1 MQELTI
7 SQSITLRNYQSL
19 DRYFNEIS
27 KIPLITPDEET
38 ELARKIRAGDKAS
51 FERLV
56 SSNLRFV
63 VSVAKQYQSQGLSIG
78 DLINEG
84 NIGLMNAARR
94 FDETRG
100 FKFIS
105 FAVWWIRQSIIFA
118 IEEQTRIVHLP
129 YNQVTLLGKYNK
141 AYAKLEQQYSRQPT
155 EDELASDLGLT
166 TDKLRDLVGHT
177 GKHISLDRPVGENSE
192 ITILDTIKSENLF
205 SENAITSANVRN
217 YILRCLNILKD
228 KERQILTQYFGLITL
243 EPMALEEIAKSI
255 NRSVEQTRR
264 LKDKALECLR
274 NSNVGP
280 SLKGCLN

>member
-166 TDKLRDLVGHT
+166 IDKLRDLVGHT

>member
-1 MQELTI
+1 MKELII

-19 DRYFNEIS
+19 DRYFNEIN
-27 KIPLITPDEET
+27 KIPLISFDEET

-63 VSVAKQYQSQGLSIG
+63 ISVAKQYQNQGLSIG

-84 NIGLMNAARR
+84 NIGLMNAAKK
-94 FDETRG
+94 FDEGRG

-129 YNQVTLLGKYNK
+129 YNQVTLLSKYNK

-155 EDELASDLGLT
+155 EHELANDLGLT
-166 TDKLRDLVGHT
+166 VDKLRDLVHHT
-177 GKHISLDRPVGENSE
+177 GKHISLDRPVGEDPE
-192 ITILDTIKSENLF
+192 ITMLDTIKSDNLF
-205 SENAITSANVRN
+205 SENAITSVNVRN
-217 YILRCLNILKD
+217 YILRCLNVLKD
-228 KERQILTQYFGLITL
+228 KERQIVTQYFGLTSL
-243 EPMALEEIAKSI
+243 EPMPLEEIAKRI
-255 NRSVEQTRR
+255 DRSVEQTRR

-274 NSNVGP
+274 NSAVGP
-280 SLKGCLN
+280 SLRGCLN

>member
-1 MQELTI
+1 MKELII

-19 DRYFNEIS
+19 DRYFNEIN
-27 KIPLITPDEET
+27 KIPLITFDAET
-38 ELARKIRAGDKAS
+38 ELARKIQEGDKVS

-63 VSVAKQYQSQGLSIG
+63 VSVAKQYQHQGLSIG

-84 NIGLMNAARR
+84 NIGLMIAAKR
-94 FDETRG
+94 FDESRG

-105 FAVWWIRQSIIFA
+105 FAVWWIRQAIIFA

-141 AYAKLEQQYSRQPT
+141 AYAKLEQLYSRQPT
-155 EDELASDLGLT
+155 EHELATDLGLT
-166 TDKLRDLVGHT
+166 VDRLRDLVWHT
-177 GKHISLDRPVGENSE
+177 GKHISLDHQVGEDSE
-192 ITILDTIKSENLF
+192 ITMLDTIKSDSLF
-205 SENAITSANVRN
+205 SEDAITSANVRN
-217 YILRCLNILKD
+217 YVLRCLNVLKD
-228 KERQILTQYFGLITL
+228 RERQVLTEYFGLTTL
-243 EPMALEEIAKSI
+243 EPMSLEAIAKRI

-274 NSNVGP
+274 NSDVGS
-280 SLKGCLN
+280 SLKACLN

>member
-1 MQELTI
+1 MKELII

-19 DRYFNEIS
+19 DRYFNEIN
-27 KIPLITPDEET
+27 KIPLITSDVET
-38 ELARKIRAGDKAS
+38 ELARKIREGDKAS

-56 SSNLRFV
+56 NSNLRFV
-63 VSVAKQYQSQGLSIG
+63 VSVAKQYQNQGLSIG

-84 NIGLMNAARR
+84 NIGLMNAAKR
-94 FDETRG
+94 FDESRG

-105 FAVWWIRQSIIFA
+105 FAVWWIRQAIIFA

-141 AYAKLEQQYSRQPT
+141 AYAKLEQQYGRQPT
-155 EDELASDLGLT
+155 EYELATDLGLT
-166 TDKLRDLVGHT
+166 VDRLRDLVWHT
-177 GKHISLDRPVGENSE
+177 GKHISLDRQVGEDSE
-192 ITILDTIKSENLF
+192 ITMLDTIQSDNLF

-217 YILRCLNILKD
+217 YVLRCLNMLKD
-228 KERQILTQYFGLITL
+228 RERQVLTEYFGLTTL
-243 EPMALEEIAKSI
+243 EPMSLEAIAKRI

-274 NSNVGP
+274 NSDVGS
-280 SLKGCLN
+280 SLKACLN

>member
-1 MQELTI
+1 MKELII

-19 DRYFNEIS
+19 DRYFNEIN
-27 KIPLITPDEET
+27 KIPLITSDEEI
-38 ELARKIRAGDKAS
+38 ELARKIREGDKAS

-63 VSVAKQYQSQGLSIG
+63 VSVAKQYQNQGLSIG

-84 NIGLMNAARR
+84 NIGLMNAAKK
-94 FDETRG
+94 FDESRG

-141 AYAKLEQQYSRQPT
+141 VYAKLEQQYGRQPT
-155 EDELASDLGLT
+155 EHELAADLGLT
-166 TDKLRDLVGHT
+166 VDKLRDLVRHT
-177 GKHISLDRPVGENSE
+177 GKHISLDRPVAENSE
-192 ITILDTIKSENLF
+192 MTMLDTIKSDNLF
-205 SENAITSANVRN
+205 SENAITSVNVRN
-217 YILRCLNILKD
+217 YILRCLNVLKD
-228 KERQILTQYFGLITL
+228 KERQIVTQYFGLTSL
-243 EPMALEEIAKSI
+243 EPMPLEEIAKRI

-274 NSNVGP
+274 NSDAGP
-280 SLKGCLN
+280 SLKACFN

>member
-1 MQELTI
+1 MKELII

-19 DRYFNEIS
+19 DRYFNEIN
-27 KIPLITPDEET
+27 KIPLITSDEET
-38 ELARKIRAGDKAS
+38 ELARKIRGGDKTS

-63 VSVAKQYQSQGLSIG
+63 VSVAKQYQNQGLSIG

-84 NIGLMNAARR
+84 NIGLINAAKK

-105 FAVWWIRQSIIFA
+105 FAVWWIRQAIIFA

-141 AYAKLEQQYSRQPT
+141 VYAKLEQQYSRQPT
-155 EDELASDLGLT
+155 EHELANDLGLT
-166 TDKLRDLVGHT
+166 VDKLRDLVHHT
-177 GKHISLDRPVGENSE
+177 GKHISLDHPVCENSE
-192 ITILDTIKSENLF
+192 ITMLDTIKSDNLF

-217 YILRCLNILKD
+217 YILRCLNVLKD
-228 KERQILTQYFGLITL
+228 KERQIVTQYFGLSTL
-243 EPMALEEIAKSI
+243 EPMSLEEIAKRI

-274 NSNVGP
+274 NSDAGP
-280 SLKGCLN
+280 SLKACLN